1 MSPVGPAF
9 TSRRK
14 KEEKKNTK
22 KFVLSYPAL
31 HQHTY
36 NQLPIHFHL
45 SSSSPSI
52 TQFMNNNIHHRS
64 TSTKKKKKLTIS
76 PQQKKPDPPQ
86 INRIPQLNIHQRQR
100 RNRMHT
106 RGHSQKLHSYRL
118 TSQRQQRSAKKKK
131 KHSDKSH
138 QHNHPRTDDQLYPM
152 RT

>member
-64 TSTKKKKKLTIS
+64 TSTQKKKKS
-76 PQQKKPDPPQ
+76 C
-86 INRIPQLNIHQRQR
+86 R
-100 RNRMHT
+100 
-106 RGHSQKLHSYRL
+106 
-118 TSQRQQRSAKKKK
+118 
-131 KHSDKSH
+131 
-138 QHNHPRTDDQLYPM
+138 NHPNKKNQTHLKLIEYPNSTSINVNAAIVCTPGDTAKNFIRTD
-152 RT
+152 